1 MERFVLKKVLAWK
14 NSSYRKLQ
22 ILKGV
27 RRVGKTRIVKEFG
40 RRYYENTAY
49 FNQSELSELLP
60 S

>member
-1 MERFVLKKVLAWK
+1 MRKEKIIL
-14 NSSYRKLQ
+14 SS
-22 ILKGV
+22 KGV

>member
-1 MERFVLKKVLAWK
+1 MERFILKKVLAWK
-14 NSSYRKLQ
+14 NSSYRKLY

>member
-1 MERFVLKKVLAWK
+1 M
-14 NSSYRKLQ
+14 
-22 ILKGV
+22 
-27 RRVGKTRIVKEFG
+27 GKTRIVKEFG

>member
-14 NSSYRKLQ
+14 NSPYRKPL